1 MQTAAGGPISINNN
15 GSDRDNYQ
23 QWLKLSPTQKLKRRI
38 NIAKT
43 QFNQS
48 SSPIYNSLKAIFGG
62 YDPENPDLI
71 TGEPN
76 VLPSRG
82 VNPKT
87 VQNVAKG
94 VRTLEDYLKTTKV
107 TAQALEGSSIAR
119 SAYATDRYIGGR
131 LFQNTLPE
139 EAMKIQGH
147 GMAKSPTIQDALAR
161 LRYIL
166 DNGIKGKF
174 YTAPLKV
181 SKEAAMAGEAI
192 GTGGAT
198 PYFDGHFLITG
209 KPDQMI
215 NSVDDIGTIY
225 INDAYENEEALKA
238 AQKLQKYLQQ
248 TYPKINFKLYSQ
260 GFKQGGKMNI
270 LEFLKNGSG
279 IHIKEK
285 NKGKFT
291 SYCGG
296 KVTDECIQKGKN
308 SSNPAIRKRATF
320 AANAR
325 KWKHQD
331 GGIIIAEK
339 GIKAGQK
346 AKQNLT
352 KRKAPDWDNLDR
364 GYRYLTQDM
373 KLPHDQAIAIMGN
386 VVEESQGNYK
396 AAQKNGGGRGL
407 IQWDGQ
413 PTPTGRYGQWGKI
426 WASVA
431 KPANVYDSKTDTMKN
446 YWAPWGG
453 LKGEQVRQKF
463 INAPLKTKTKIYAE
477 SYLRPGNPRI
487 KDRQLS
493 AMQLDS
499 IYNPRIKNIIID
511 KEGGIIKA
519 EDGTKFNWQSALTN
533 MGTNLFNSYLQS
545 KVQNNK
551 INSEAEATKAGN
563 EIDLNQYFLDIY
575 QQELAKAQQEEDQKN
590 KAISAM
596 NDTVIN
602 SSPLVTQKIAYD
614 KASKSYGNQKAN
626 QDARNK
632 AIDEQAKAAKSS
644 VITDAVSGVI
654 QNGLGML
661 KDYYGSKNNN
671 TSITNTSNSYF
682 DNYVNTKYKKFGTF
696 NPDGSMNMLG
706 GTFTIKDGY
715 KPNQPQL
722 FNYQPLKLNV

>member
-87 VQNVAKG
+87 IQNVAKG

-139 EAMKIQGH
+139 EAIKIQGH

-279 IHIKEK
+279 IHIKKK

-325 KWKHQD
+325 KWKH
-331 GGIIIAEK
+331 
-339 GIKAGQK
+339 
-346 AKQNLT
+346 
-352 KRKAPDWDNLDR
+352 
-364 GYRYLTQDM
+364 
-373 KLPHDQAIAIMGN
+373 
-386 VVEESQGNYK
+386 
-396 AAQKNGGGRGL
+396 
-407 IQWDGQ
+407 
-413 PTPTGRYGQWGKI
+413 
-426 WASVA
+426 
-431 KPANVYDSKTDTMKN
+431 
-446 YWAPWGG
+446 
-453 LKGEQVRQKF
+453 
-463 INAPLKTKTKIYAE
+463 
-477 SYLRPGNPRI
+477 
-487 KDRQLS
+487 
-493 AMQLDS
+493 
-499 IYNPRIKNIIID
+499 
-511 KEGGIIKA
+511 KEGGVIKA
-519 EDGTKFNWQSALTN
+519 QEGTKTNFFQKANNFLNSDLGKGLSNSLINGIGNIVSSA
-533 MGTNLFNSYLQS
+533 
-545 KVQNNK
+545 K
-551 INSEAEATKAGN
+551 ATKAVNAQN
-563 EIDLNQYFLDIY
+563 EALDAQLKAHKAKTFIEKYNENLQNQVDKSSIVRQSNAWNQASSQTSSEDEFEREINRQKLINEESAR
-575 QQELAKAQQEEDQKN
+575 QAQSDAWYTAASN
-590 KAISAM
+590 IAGTAM
-596 NDTVIN
+596 NALSENGVPKTI
-602 SSPLVTQKIAYD
+602 SSP
-614 KASKSYGNQKAN
+614 
-626 QDARNK
+626 
-632 AIDEQAKAAKSS
+632 
-644 VITDAVSGVI
+644 
-654 QNGLGML
+654 
-661 KDYYGSKNNN
+661 
-671 TSITNTSNSYF
+671 SYF
-682 DNYVNTKYKKFGTF
+682 DNYVNTQFKKSGTI
-696 NPDGSMNMLG
+696 NSDGSMNLNLG
-706 GTFTIKDGY
+706 TYKIGEGY
-715 KPNQPQL
+715 KPK
-722 FNYQPLKLNV
+722 KLQTFI